1 LADDGA
7 GDAVLLDE
15 LALDRQSVAGRNSPP
30 LMRAARATKTDAG
43 ERVVPLV
50 VALRERIVEHRMNCP
65 TGPAEPAFPTRNGTA
80 QRPDNVRSRMLAPVR
95 ARANELLAKDGRLPI
110 AHMPPHTLRRTFA
123 SVLAATNVPPP
134 RAMYLLGHT
143 DAKLTLSVYQQVL
156 DVGAGSIEVLEGI
169 LGCSLQEACDV
180 LTGRVFVA
188 SSYPEPA
195 VGERPA
201 RGPGP

>member
-1 LADDGA
+1 MGQRFVACDREQSFLMPPDVRECLLGRHLAWFVI
-7 GDAVLLDE
+7 DAVAEMNLD
-15 LALDRQSVAGRNSPP
+15 AFYAAYRVDGRS
-30 LMRAARATKTDAG
+30 R
-43 ERVVPLV
+43 
-50 VALRERIVEHRMNCP
+50 
-65 TGPAEPAFPTRNGTA
+65 PAFPTRNGTA
-80 QRPDNVRSRMLAPVR
+80 QRPDNVRSRILALVR
-95 ARANELLAKDGRLPI
+95 ARADELLAKDGRLPI